1 MDKPSGLYLPLA
13 LFCTMV
19 AARDSTSNADS
30 IFWPNPA
37 TAGWK
42 GRIPAVAVAGMSR
55 DSMWTASWMSPR
67 SAPHEF
73 HTENATE
80 IDQGINWIYIH
91 VHMCTSICMYQCDMY
106 VNGTQNW
113 TKTET
118 LLLLLLAL
126 LLTGL
131 TETSKAKSCWLLLLL
146 LLMLLQL
153 ARAGGGGPQT
163 RCSWDRFKDDGSV
176 SRGSGQQRQAE
187 IWQWPSTAAAA
198 EAAAEHGQNGLTEMP
213 YCCQACQQWQWQLP
227 LPLPQP
233 LLLIWCFFNLP
244 VPGRLF
250 K

>member
-1 MDKPSGLYLPLA
+1 
-13 LFCTMV
+13 
-19 AARDSTSNADS
+19 
-30 IFWPNPA
+30 
-37 TAGWK
+37 
-42 GRIPAVAVAGMSR
+42 
-55 DSMWTASWMSPR
+55 
-67 SAPHEF
+67 
-73 HTENATE
+73 
-80 IDQGINWIYIH
+80 
-91 VHMCTSICMYQCDMY
+91 MY

-118 LLLLLLAL
+118 LLLLLLLLAL

-131 TETSKAKSCWLLLLL
+131 TETSKAKSCWLLLLLL

-176 SRGSGQQRQAE
+176 SRGSGQQRQPE
-187 IWQWPSTAAAA
+187 IWQWPSTAAAAA

-213 YCCQACQQWQWQLP
+213 YCCQACQQWQLP